1 MISAAIASI
10 VRAGLDFCRACSKR
24 LRFRLQ
30 YTIAVQPVTSLCA
43 ASRAEVELLLSSAH
57 GATDHSSLFR
67 DTDLVYTVT
76 HRTQTVACVFTRRLD
91 WCVEKPLPG
100 DDSAKGSAG
109 SADSAGS
116 AAGAMLQICNVRALS
131 VLPAHRRRGAAS
143 ALLRRV
149 KQDALRDR
157 MLWIELHVDEQ
168 KDRSHE
174 CLLSMYRK
182 HGFIVLP
189 RLQNAEYLLVCVDY

>member
-1 MISAAIASI
+1 MISAPIAWI
-10 VRAGLDFCRACSKR
+10 VRAGLDFCRACFKR

-91 WCVEKPLPG
+91 GCVEKPLPG
-100 DDSAKGSAG
+100 DDSAEGSRG
-109 SADSAGS
+109 SAGS

>member
-1 MISAAIASI
+1 MISAAIARI

-100 DDSAKGSAG
+100 DDSAEGP
-109 SADSAGS
+109 AGS

>member
-1 MISAAIASI
+1 MISAWI
-10 VRAGLDFCRACSKR
+10 VRAGLDFCRACFKR

-43 ASRAEVELLLSSAH
+43 ASIAEVELLLSSAH

-100 DDSAKGSAG
+100 DDSKGASEGSSGSA
-109 SADSAGS
+109 AAGS

-131 VLPAHRRRGAAS
+131 VLPAHRRRWAAS
-143 ALLRRV
+143 ALLRHV
-149 KQDALRDR
+149 KQDAFRDR

-174 CLLSMYRK
+174 CLLSMYSK

>member
-1 MISAAIASI
+1 MISAPIAWI
-10 VRAGLDFCRACSKR
+10 VRVGLDFCRSCFKR

-100 DDSAKGSAG
+100 DDSAEGP
-109 SADSAGS
+109 AGS

>member
-1 MISAAIASI
+1 MYA
-10 VRAGLDFCRACSKR
+10 
-24 LRFRLQ
+24 
-30 YTIAVQPVTSLCA
+30 
-43 ASRAEVELLLSSAH
+43 
-57 GATDHSSLFR
+57 
-67 DTDLVYTVT
+67 VT

-100 DDSAKGSAG
+100 DDSAEGSPG
-109 SADSAGS
+109 SAGS

>member
-1 MISAAIASI
+1 
-10 VRAGLDFCRACSKR
+10 
-24 LRFRLQ
+24 
-30 YTIAVQPVTSLCA
+30 VQPVTSLCA

-100 DDSAKGSAG
+100 DDSAEGP
-109 SADSAGS
+109 AGS

-149 KQDALRDR
+149 KQDSLRDR

>member
-1 MISAAIASI
+1 MISAAIAWI

-67 DTDLVYTVT
+67 DTDLVYAVT

-100 DDSAKGSAG
+100 DDSAEGP
-109 SADSAGS
+109 AGS